1 MREIFILTKASLINN
16 FNLHS
21 LNPANFNQYNNKNDA
36 KKVLLYF
43 FVVIA
48 MMPAYFLYVRLVR
61 QIGFSFLMINQES
74 YFLALAH
81 YASVLIVFFLGLTY
95 VLSYYYFSRDTD
107 MLIPLPV
114 SGKSIVISKFISL
127 LVFEYFVL
135 GIFIIPVIIINHGL
149 VGGGLIYYLKA
160 IILFLVTPV
169 VPLSLAS
176 IIIITIMKFTNIKG
190 KKDLIRV
197 VSMFL
202 FLFVFLGLQIV
213 MQRAMMNI
221 PFGNEQAFFSNLFTD
236 NRYMIDML
244 GRFYPLSRWASL
256 SLADNTSVALTGLA
270 NFLLTSAAF
279 FVVMVLFSE
288 KMYLGGI
295 IGGNEIQSKKKAL
308 SSEEFTKASSK
319 VSSSFMAIFKVDLI
333 TLIKTPIYMFNC
345 VSIVVLVPF
354 IFLVMPALTGV
365 TSDLD
370 VFIGIYQSN
379 VKLFAFGLAGA
390 YMLFAALNPTASTTF
405 SREGKTFYI
414 TRIIPVEAR
423 DHIIGRALAPILMQI
438 FTIIVISIG
447 IRFYIPL
454 DLSTMLISGFLGFA
468 VSLPVILS
476 GILVDINRPL
486 LDWDNPQR
494 AVKQNMNVIIAMAI
508 GAIMALG
515 IGFLTYLMI
524 NINLATF
531 IILLVDLIIIVALT
545 YVVYNLVNKRITYQ
559 LANME

>member
-1 MREIFILTKASLINN
+1 MREIFILTRASLINN

-21 LNPANFNQYNNKNDA
+21 LNPASFNQYRNMKEA
-36 KKVLLYF
+36 KKVLLF
-43 FVVIA
+43 IFVVIA
-48 MMPAYFLYVRLVR
+48 MMPAYVLYVRLMK
-61 QIGFSFLMINQES
+61 QIGMSFLMINQES
-74 YFLALAH
+74 YFMALAH
-81 YASVLIVFFLGLTY
+81 YAAVMMVFFLGLTY

-107 MLIPLPV
+107 MLIPLPI

-135 GIFIIPVIIINHGL
+135 GIFIMPIIIINHSL
-149 VGGGLIYYLKA
+149 MGGGLIYYLKA
-160 IILFLVTPV
+160 VLLFLVTPV
-169 VPLSLAS
+169 VPLTLAS

-213 MQRAMMNI
+213 IQRAMMNI
-221 PFGNEQAFFSNLFTD
+221 PFGNEQEFFSKLFTD

-244 GRFYPLSRWASL
+244 GRFYPLSRWVSL
-256 SLADNTSVALTGLA
+256 SLADNSINALTGITGFLA
-270 NFLLTSAAF
+270 TSAVF
-279 FVVMVLFSE
+279 FIIMVLFGE

-308 SSEEFTKASSK
+308 SSEEFTKASSR
-319 VSSSFMAIFKVDLI
+319 VSKSFMAIFKVDLV
-333 TLIKTPIYMFNC
+333 TLVKTPIYMFNC

-414 TRIIPVEAR
+414 TRIIPVETR
-423 DHIIGRALAPILMQI
+423 DHIIGRAMAPILMQI
-438 FTIIVISIG
+438 FTIVVISIG
-447 IRFYIPL
+447 IRFYIPI
-454 DLSTMLISGFLGFA
+454 DLSTLLFSGFLGFA
-468 VSLPVILS
+468 ASLPVILS

-494 AVKQNMNVIIAMAI
+494 AVKQNMNVIFAMAI
-508 GAIMALG
+508 GALMTLG
-515 IGFLTYLMI
+515 IGFLTYVMI
-524 NINLATF
+524 NIKLATF
-531 IILLVDLIIIVALT
+531 LIFIVDLIIVVALT
-545 YVVYNLVNKRITYQ
+545 YVMYNLLNKRLAYQ
-559 LANME
+559 LSNME

>member
-1 MREIFILTKASLINN
+1 MREIFLLTKASLINN

-21 LNPANFNQYNNKNDA
+21 LNPANFNQFNNKNDA
-36 KKVLLYF
+36 KKVVLYI

-48 MMPAYFLYVRLVR
+48 MTPAYILYIRLMKQV
-61 QIGFSFLMINQES
+61 GFSFLMINQAS

-81 YASVLIVFFLGLTY
+81 YAAVMMVFFLGLTY

-114 SGKSIVISKFISL
+114 KGRSIIISKFISI
-127 LVFEYFVL
+127 LVFEYLAL
-135 GIFIIPVIIINHGL
+135 GIFIIPILIINYSL

-160 IILFLVTPV
+160 ILLFLVTPV

-213 MQRAMMNI
+213 VQRAMMNI
-221 PFGNEQAFFSNLFTD
+221 PFGNEQEFFSNLFTD

-256 SLADNTSVALTGLA
+256 SLVDNSINALYGLLGV
-270 NFLLTSAAF
+270 LLTSAVF
-279 FVVMVLFSE
+279 FIVMVLFSE

-308 SSEEFTKASSK
+308 TSEEFTKASGK

-365 TSDLD
+365 SSDMD

-414 TRIIPVEAR
+414 TRIIPVDAR

-447 IRFYIPL
+447 VRFYIPIN
-454 DLSTMLISGFLGFA
+454 LSTMLISGFLGFA
-468 VSLPVILS
+468 ASLPVILS

-494 AVKQNMNVIIAMAI
+494 AVKQNMNVIIAMII
-508 GAIMALG
+508 GGVMALG

-531 IILLVDLIIIVALT
+531 IILFIDLIIIVALA
-545 YVVYNLVNKRITYQ
+545 YVMYNLVNKRITYQ

>member
-1 MREIFILTKASLINN
+1 MREVFILTKASLINN

-21 LNPANFNQYNNKNDA
+21 LNPANFNQFNNKNDA
-36 KKVLLYF
+36 KKVLLYV

-48 MMPAYFLYVRLVR
+48 LMPAYFLYVRLVR

-81 YASVLIVFFLGLTY
+81 YASVLMVFFLGLTY

-114 SGKSIVISKFISL
+114 KGRSIIISKFISI
-127 LVFEYFVL
+127 LVFEYLAL
-135 GIFIIPVIIINHGL
+135 GIFIIPVLIINYSL

-160 IILFLVTPV
+160 ILLFLVTPV

-213 MQRAMMNI
+213 VQRAMMNI
-221 PFGNEQAFFSNLFTD
+221 PFGNEQEFFSNLFTD

-256 SLADNTSVALTGLA
+256 SLVDNSVNALYGLLGV
-270 NFLLTSAAF
+270 LLTSAVF
-279 FVVMVLFSE
+279 FIVMVLFSE

-365 TSDLD
+365 SSDMD
-370 VFIGIYQSN
+370 VLIGIYQSN

-423 DHIIGRALAPILMQI
+423 DHIIGRALAPMLMQI

-447 IRFYIPL
+447 IRYYIPL
-454 DLSTMLISGFLGFA
+454 DISTMLISGFLGFA
-468 VSLPVILS
+468 ASLPVILS

-494 AVKQNMNVIIAMAI
+494 AVKQNMNVIIAMII
-508 GAIMALG
+508 GGVMALG

-524 NINLATF
+524 NINLATL
-531 IILLVDLIIIVALT
+531 IILLIDLIIIVALA
-545 YVVYNLVNKRITYQ
+545 YVMYNLVNKRIIYQ

>member
-1 MREIFILTKASLINN
+1 MREIFILTRASLINN

-21 LNPANFNQYNNKNDA
+21 LNPANFNQFKNMKEA
-36 KKVLLYF
+36 RKILLF
-43 FVVIA
+43 IFVIIA
-48 MMPAYFLYVRLVR
+48 MMPAYLLYIRLMKQV
-61 QIGFSFLMINQES
+61 GVSFLMINQES

-81 YASVLIVFFLGLTY
+81 YASVLMVFFLGLTY

-114 SGKSIVISKFISL
+114 KGRSIIISKFISL

-135 GIFIIPVIIINHGL
+135 AIFIIPVLIINHSL

-160 IILFLVTPV
+160 IVVFLLTPV

-176 IIIITIMKFTNIKG
+176 VIIITIMKFTNIKG

-213 MQRAMMNI
+213 IQRAMMNI
-221 PFGNEQAFFSNLFTD
+221 PFGNEQEFYSKLFTD

-244 GRFYPLSRWASL
+244 GRFYPLSRWAAISL
-256 SLADNTSVALTGLA
+256 VDNSMTALTGLVG
-270 NFLLTSAAF
+270 LIVTSIVFFAA
-279 FVVMVLFSE
+279 VVLFSE

-308 SSEEFTKASSK
+308 SKEEFEKASGK

-354 IFLVMPALTGV
+354 IFLVMPALSGV
-365 TSDLD
+365 SSDMD
-370 VFIGIYQSN
+370 VFIGIYQTN
-379 VKLFAFGLAGA
+379 IKLFAFGLAGA

-414 TRIIPVEAR
+414 TRIIPVAAR

-438 FTIIVISIG
+438 FSIIVISFG
-447 IRFYIPL
+447 IRFYIPI
-454 DLSTMLISGFLGFA
+454 DFSTILISGFLGFA
-468 VSLPVILS
+468 ASLPVILS

-524 NINLATF
+524 NLDLATL
-531 IILLVDLIIIVALT
+531 IILLIDLIIIVAVT
-545 YVVYNLVNKRITYQ
+545 YVMYNLLTKRITYQ

>member
-81 YASVLIVFFLGLTY
+81 YASVLMVFFLGLTY

-114 SGKSIVISKFISL
+114 SGKSIIISKFISL

-221 PFGNEQAFFSNLFTD
+221 PFGNEQEFFSNLFTD

-270 NFLLTSAAF
+270 SFLLTSATF
-279 FVVMVLFSE
+279 FVMMVLFSE

-423 DHIIGRALAPILMQI
+423 DHIIGKALSPILMQI

-454 DLSTMLISGFLGFA
+454 DLSTMLISGFLGFVA
-468 VSLPVILS
+468 SLPVILS